1 MKNNNSELKQAI
13 KKAEEYLKEFMKDPR
28 LTHKIGAGLCA
39 FLTRIGHDLL
49 SKAGFPLRIAGGKAA
64 FGVNKGKWGI
74 MDFGYSPYFPAPGTA
89 YIGHFWLV
97 ADEPEWIIDF
107 TLMFLKETM
116 FTSDQERGLPRQPV
130 NLRTNVIVP
139 IRKLSSFDEL
149 MAGKMGWHYQ
159 EIPGRDKDLFLD
171 PVPNL
176 PDQATWCKGK
186 KEADAVPFAPFN
198 C

>member
-13 KKAEEYLKEFMKDPR
+13 KEAEEYLKEFMKDPR
-28 LTHKIGAGLCA
+28 LTHKVGAGLCA
-39 FLTRIGHDLL
+39 SLTRIGYDLL

-64 FGVNKGKWGI
+64 FGINKGKWGI

-130 NLRTNVIVP
+130 NLRTVAGTGYNAFDGVHILMDFMDSAQETTVI
-139 IRKLSSFDEL
+139 IGINNK
-149 MAGKMGWHYQ
+149 AK
-159 EIPGRDKDLFLD
+159 
-171 PVPNL
+171 
-176 PDQATWCKGK
+176 
-186 KEADAVPFAPFN
+186 
-198 C
+198 